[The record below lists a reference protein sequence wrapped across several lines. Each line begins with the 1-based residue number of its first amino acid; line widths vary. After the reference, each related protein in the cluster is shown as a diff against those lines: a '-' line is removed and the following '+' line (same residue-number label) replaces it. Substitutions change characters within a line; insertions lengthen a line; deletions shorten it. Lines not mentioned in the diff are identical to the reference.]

1 MNTTKDEVRRLLQK
15 LPEDCTIE
23 DVQYHLYVLEKV
35 RRGEERAE
43 SEGSL
48 SSEEV
53 AERIQYKRFDVTIRF
68 ME

>member
-1 MNTTKDEVRRLLQK
+1 MSTTKDEVRRLLQK

-35 RRGEERAE
+35 RRGEERVE
-43 SEGSL
+43 SEGTL

-53 AERIQYKRFDVTIRF
+53 AKRF
-68 ME
+68 EKS

>member
-35 RRGEERAE
+35 RRGEELAE
-43 SEGSL
+43 SEGTL
-48 SSEEV
+48 SSVEV
-53 AERIQYKRFDVTIRF
+53 VERIEKS
-68 ME
+68 

>member
-1 MNTTKDEVRRLLQK
+1 MSTTKDEVKRLLQK
-15 LPEDCTIE
+15 LSEDCTIE

-53 AERIQYKRFDVTIRF
+53 AERMAKWVIK
-68 ME
+68 

>member
-43 SEGSL
+43 SEGTL
-48 SSEEV
+48 SQGEV
-53 AERIQYKRFDVTIRF
+53 EKRMSKWVIK
-68 ME
+68 

>member
-1 MNTTKDEVRRLLQK
+1 MSTTKDEVRRLLQK

-43 SEGSL
+43 SEGTL

-53 AERIQYKRFDVTIRF
+53 AERMAKWVIK
-68 ME
+68 

>member
-35 RRGEERAE
+35 RRGEDRAE

-53 AERIQYKRFDVTIRF
+53 AERMARWVIK
-68 ME
+68 

>member
-53 AERIQYKRFDVTIRF
+53 AERMARWVIK
-68 ME
+68 

>member
-48 SSEEV
+48 SSEKV
-53 AERIQYKRFDVTIRF
+53 AERMAKWVIK
-68 ME
+68 

>member
-1 MNTTKDEVRRLLQK
+1 MSTTKDEVKRLLQK

-43 SEGSL
+43 PEGSL

-53 AERIQYKRFDVTIRF
+53 AERMAKWVIK
-68 ME
+68 

>member
-1 MNTTKDEVRRLLQK
+1 MSTTKDEVKRLLQK

-53 AERIQYKRFDVTIRF
+53 AERMAKWVIK
-68 ME
+68 

>member
-1 MNTTKDEVRRLLQK
+1 MSTTKDEVRRLLQK

-53 AERIQYKRFDVTIRF
+53 AERMAKWVIK
-68 ME
+68 

>member
-1 MNTTKDEVRRLLQK
+1 MSTTKDEVRRLLQK

-53 AERIQYKRFDVTIRF
+53 AERMARWVIK
-68 ME
+68 

>member
-1 MNTTKDEVRRLLQK
+1 MSTTKDEVRRLLQK

-23 DVQYHLYVLEKV
+23 DVQYHLYVLAKV

-43 SEGSL
+43 SEGTL

-53 AERIQYKRFDVTIRF
+53 AERIGKS
-68 ME
+68 